1 MKHAVVDK
9 EGNIQYFFDFLGN
22 KEDWMS
28 PNEDYE
34 LVPCNKYINFDYKWF
49 GSYFKKINTENN
61 YSEEY
66 VYVKEI

>member
-9 EGNIQYFFDFLGN
+9 EGNIQYFFDFFGN
-22 KEDWMS
+22 KEDWVS
-28 PNEDYE
+28 PNEEFE
-34 LVPCNKYINFDYKWF
+34 LIQCNNYINFDYKWF